1 MELGTR
7 LGELLMPNYD
17 NHDGEEDCN
26 SDDDHENDAVDES
39 GNNADD
45 GPAQATRWGEPL
57 MPNYDQQYDYHIMT
71 IIITVIMTTMRMVMT
86 IKTIML
92 MRLVQVAAA
101 LLHN

>member
-17 NHDGEEDCN
+17 NYDGEEDCN

-45 GPAQATRWGEPL
+45 GPAQATRLGELL
-57 MPNYDQQYDYHIMT
+57 MPNYDQQYDYHNDNYNHSYNDNYENGDDD
-71 IIITVIMTTMRMVMT
+71 
-86 IKTIML
+86 
-92 MRLVQVAAA
+92 QE
-101 LLHN
+101 N